1 MGLFSVENIDMVF
14 LIVSCIRQFPVELQ
28 RGQAPLPR
36 EFISTIMFIIIA
48 NFRQFC
54 YTHKNKMDIKEFV
67 RNFIDGILSLS
78 DKLLDRIP
86 ENKRR
91 IVIYSLGGLVFLFM
105 ILTIIALVGSGK
117 KSANTQA
124 IVASTGIP
132 AEELFYPA
140 EPDFLPSLL
149 LERWPGEPWTEEEI
163 RGFWTDPGPGF
174 EERWRATAEAVI
186 DRLMEGVH

>member
-1 MGLFSVENIDMVF
+1 MS
-14 LIVSCIRQFPVELQ
+14 
-28 RGQAPLPR
+28 
-36 EFISTIMFIIIA
+36 IIIA

-54 YTHKNKMDIKEFV
+54 YTHKNKMDIKEFG
-67 RNFIDGILSLS
+67 RNFKQRLNGLIEGILSLS
-78 DKLLDRIP
+78 DKFLDRIP

-91 IVIYSLGGLVFLFM
+91 IVIYSLGGLVFLCIIF
-105 ILTIIALVGSGK
+105 IVIALAGSGK
-117 KSANTQA
+117 RPENTQSA
-124 IVASTGIP
+124 VTSAGIP

-149 LERWPGEPWTEEEI
+149 LERWPSEPWTVEEI

-174 EERWRATAEAVI
+174 EERWRSTAEAVI